1 MILIHGLKKL
11 DKISEKLVNY
21 YLQNFLKKQ
30 YLHDKIEFEIIFSCL
45 SLSSK
50 QKLNKLLKN
59 KFKKDEIKKIFNE
72 LRNINSV
79 AYKQMYKDIQR
90 IEELKKKQSLI
101 QNSNLYY
108 IDKIYWLV
116 EDCKKFGTLPFA
128 GLARCAFIAT
138 EILNSFVE
146 QKILT
151 ENEKLKFLS
160 NIKTITFQMKDDI
173 KIGKKFFIKKYGHLR
188 PGTYEIT
195 SKNYEEN
202 FDNYFDIK
210 KILREIRLKN
220 LNFKNTKR

>member
-1 MILIHGLKKL
+1 M
-11 DKISEKLVNY
+11 
-21 YLQNFLKKQ
+21 
-30 YLHDKIEFEIIFSCL
+30 
-45 SLSSK
+45 SSK

-220 LNFKNTKR
+220 LNFQKYKKIRLITLLRTMVSIKILMI